1 MCNYEIC
8 SPKWAVPRDPRNSY
22 RIYRKK
28 CHISNVGRN
37 GLSKTDLKNV
47 LETLP
52 DGDPMIVDEFIYH
65 DCGGYSDL
73 ENFWLQR
80 CLTDEEDVSE
90 YKIKQILEWTTDFSC
105 RESDHGGRGWR
116 WFNVCLFNTNKNKYY
131 FRSLCRIIH
140 EDSEIWEGYLREKKC
155 PNAKNKNFYIDYS
168 NMTTTLQYWRRLKN
182 IIS

>member
-1 MCNYEIC
+1 MECRYEIC
-8 SPKWAVPRDPRNSY
+8 SPKRIGRSEY
-22 RIYRKK
+22 RIFLKR
-28 CHISNVGRN
+28 CHIYNVGKN
-37 GLSKTDLKNV
+37 GLINADLKNV

-52 DGDPMIVDEFIYH
+52 DGEPKILDEFIYH

-80 CLTDEEDVSE
+80 SLTDEEDPGDYE
-90 YKIKQILEWTTDFSC
+90 IKQIVEWTTDFSC

-116 WFNVCLFNTNKNKYY
+116 WFQVCLFNTNKNKYY

-140 EDSEIWEGYLREKKC
+140 EGSEICEYLREKKC

-168 NMTTTLQYWRRLKN
+168 NMVAHLQYWHRLKN

>member
-1 MCNYEIC
+1 MCDYEIC
-8 SPKWAVPRDPRNSY
+8 SPNDGRSQY
-22 RIYRKK
+22 RIFRKR
-28 CHISNVGRN
+28 CHISNVGKN
-37 GLSKTDLKNV
+37 GLTNADLKNV
-47 LETLP
+47 LETLPETLP

-80 CLTDEEDVSE
+80 CLTDEEDVSDYE
-90 YKIKQILEWTTDFSC
+90 IKQIVEWLTCLSC
-105 RESDHGGRGWR
+105 CESDHGGRGWR
-116 WFNVCLFNTNKNKYY
+116 WFQVCLFNTNKNKYY

-140 EDSEIWEGYLREKKC
+140 EDSEISGYVRKKKC

-168 NMTTTLQYWRRLKN
+168 NMSANLQYWRRLKN

>member
-1 MCNYEIC
+1 MCDYEIC
-8 SPKWAVPRDPRNSY
+8 SPKKPKSGKIGDY
-22 RIYRKK
+22 RIFRKR
-28 CHISNVGRN
+28 CHISNVGKN
-37 GLSKTDLKNV
+37 GLTKADLTSV

-52 DGDPMIVDEFIYH
+52 CEELEILDEIIYH
-65 DCGGYSDL
+65 DCCGYSDL

-80 CLTDEEDVSE
+80 CLTDEEDASDYE
-90 YKIKQILEWTTDFSC
+90 ITQIAEQPPPQC
-105 RESDHGGRGWR
+105 GGAWR
-116 WFNVCLFNTNKNKYY
+116 WFQVCLFNTNKNKYY

-140 EDSEIWEGYLREKKC
+140 EDPGMSEYLRKKKC

>member
-52 DGDPMIVDEFIYH
+52 ETLPDGDPMIVDEFIYH
-65 DCGGYSDL
+65 DCGGYSEL

-80 CLTDEEDVSE
+80 CLTDEEDPGDYE
-90 YKIKQILEWTTDFSC
+90 ITQIAEQSPPRC
-105 RESDHGGRGWR
+105 GAWR
-116 WFNVCLFNTNKNKYY
+116 WFTVCLFNTNKNKYY
-131 FRSLCRIIH
+131 FRGICRIIR
-140 EDSEIWEGYLREKKC
+140 EDSGMSEYMRKKQC
-155 PNAKNKNFYIDYS
+155 PNAKNKNFYVDYS
-168 NMTTTLQYWRRLKN
+168 NMQANLQYWRRLKN